1 MKSYAEFLSLSKLRI
16 QEYKRE
22 LKKTIIPFDQMTT
35 EDMNEIFQETKL
47 DKKYVLAL
55 EAN

>member
-35 EDMNEIFQETKL
+35 EDMNEIFQETTL